1 MSDHDTDD
9 ESRRSRRRAAN
20 QRYKARNKD
29 RINAERRER
38 YATDPEYKA
47 KVMAADA
54 KSKRERSLK
63 QTYGISLQDYDR
75 MLAQHAGACGI
86 CRKKSDRRRLCVDHC
101 HEAKKLRG
109 PLCLKC
115 NLGLG
120 VFHDSPALLRLAAGY
135 IEHWRRLHAE
145 GPPDTTLTT

>member
-1 MSDHDTDD
+1 
-9 ESRRSRRRAAN
+9 
-20 QRYKARNKD
+20 
-29 RINAERRER
+29 
-38 YATDPEYKA
+38 
-47 KVMAADA
+47 
-54 KSKRERSLK
+54 
-63 QTYGISLQDYDR
+63 

-86 CRKKSDRRRLCVDHC
+86 CRKKSDRRLCVDHC

-145 GPPDTTLTT
+145 GPREP